1 MEGIFNTTWEPTTP
15 MATMDHILTRIED
28 KKVDYT
34 KYGFTR
40 VESNAL
46 KTFLDLAQE
55 FDSIDDVYRVSVAI
69 PLAFFKLN
77 ARLYIVDPKLER
89 LALVSSST
97 DKDKNLLGSIAPSE
111 IRPADQAYS
120 AGHSMVFTIRGNKPL
135 IEQLPFT
142 ADDDVIGILEL
153 YPCGDLDWHRE
164 LFFQKYANRIGFSV
178 HMRFLLEK
186 NIEHVKFIQSL
197 VADIEHNV
205 IVPNMVYKLFLRRL
219 RGKILKN
226 REIEE
231 LVRKL
236 ACAPESPLK
245 SDMGPLLAEIEEVN
259 RGLEE
264 EFTNIEKHYQSASLF
279 LETLLRR
286 SHFDEG
292 RLTLSTKACNIK
304 REVIEPQLERFAGK
318 FAEKGIA
325 VEDHFSTKPAEDIMA
340 VVDVGLV
347 SQVYANFLSNTLKYA
362 HEVVTETGERKK
374 YMAYGGQVLKDFFGP
389 EKHGIKCNVFSTGSH
404 IPVEERENI
413 FEEGF
418 RGSKAAK
425 RPGSG
430 HGLAFVK
437 NAIEIHGGVAGYE
450 PAPHGNNFYFIVPE

>member
-1 MEGIFNTTWEPTTP
+1 
-15 MATMDHILTRIED
+15 MATLDYIVGRIED
-28 KKVDYT
+28 KRVDYT

-55 FDSIDDVYRVSVAI
+55 FDSIEDLYRVSVAI
-69 PLAFFKLN
+69 PMAFFQLN
-77 ARLYIVDPKLER
+77 ARLYIVDPKQDR
-89 LALVSSST
+89 LALVSTSDDT
-97 DKDKNLLGSIAPSE
+97 EKNLLESLPPRG
-111 IRPADQAYS
+111 IRPADNPYS
-120 AGHSMVFTIRGNKPL
+120 TEDSMVFTIRGNRLL

-142 ADDDVIGILEL
+142 ANDDVIGILEL
-153 YPCGDLDWHRE
+153 YPGEGLDRHQE

-178 HMRFLLEK
+178 HMRFLLQK

-226 REIEE
+226 SEIER
-231 LVRKL
+231 LL
-236 ACAPESPLK
+236 ARLTSTHESSLI
-245 SDMGPLLAEIEEVN
+245 SDMEPLLAELAEVN

-264 EFTNIEKHYQSASLF
+264 EYRNIEKHYQSASLF

-292 RLTLSTKACNIK
+292 RLTLLTKACDIRK
-304 REVIEPQLERFAGK
+304 EVIEPQLEQSAKRFA
-318 FAEKGIA
+318 ENGIA
-325 VEDHFSTKPAEDIMA
+325 VVDQFTGTPDEDVVA
-340 VVDVGLV
+340 VVDVGLMA
-347 SQVYANFLSNTLKYA
+347 QVYANLFSNTLKYT
-362 HEVVTETGERKK
+362 EEIVTETDERQK
-374 YMAYGGQVLKDFFGP
+374 YIAYGRQVVKDFFGP
-389 EKHGIKCNVFSTGSH
+389 GRHGTKYNVFSTGSH
-404 IPVEERENI
+404 LPVQERELI

-418 RGSKAAK
+418 RGSESPK

-437 NAIEIHGGVAGYE
+437 NAIEIHGGVTGYE
-450 PAPHGNNFYFIVPE
+450 PVPYGNNFYFVLPQ